1 MINEKAFYS
10 KETHMEVILEYY
22 HGRRGDFSSTI
33 NEAIR
38 TISNFFKRNCCNTK
52 NKRQVK
58 TD

>member
-1 MINEKAFYS
+1 
-10 KETHMEVILEYY
+10 MEVIHEYY
-22 HGRRGDFSSTI
+22 HGRRGDFSSII
-33 NEAIR
+33 NDAIR